1 MPRLT
6 STLDPLLPRGLRK
19 SSARPARPSS
29 APGASLTITQVSRAT
44 GIASSAL
51 RYYESLGL
59 LRPIGRTKAGYR
71 LYAREATQQLDLVRA
86 AQATGLTLEAIGEL
100 LSTAVNGAASCPTAR
115 QALMTRLQE
124 VRTRIRELRRVEST
138 LKSALASCSGST
150 TKDICKSFCSP

>member
-6 STLDPLLPRGLRK
+6 RVLAPLIPRPPRNSAIGSAGQRTLAG
-19 SSARPARPSS
+19 
-29 APGASLTITQVSRAT
+29 APLTITQVSHAT

-59 LRPIGRTKAGYR
+59 LKPIGRTKAGYR
-71 LYAREATQQLDLVRA
+71 LYSRDVTHQLSLVRA

-100 LSTAVNGAASCPTAR
+100 LASSVNGVASCPTAR
-115 QALMTRLQE
+115 QALTKRLQD

-138 LKSALASCSGST
+138 LKVALASCSGST
-150 TKDICKSFCSP
+150 SKDVCTSFCSP